1 LEEGG
6 FAVILLLYEGE
17 SDAPPLYAQVEAIVG
32 DLRGT
37 DPTPVVICG
46 PNGGASVDQL
56 LNDLQSK

>member
-1 LEEGG
+1 M
-6 FAVILLLYEGE
+6 ILLLYEGE